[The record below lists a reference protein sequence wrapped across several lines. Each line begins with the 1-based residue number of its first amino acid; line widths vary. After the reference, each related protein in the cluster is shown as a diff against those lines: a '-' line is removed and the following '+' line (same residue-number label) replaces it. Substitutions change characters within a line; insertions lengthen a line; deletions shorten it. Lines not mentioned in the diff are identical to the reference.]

1 MPTPPGEVKP
11 GKGRVPVIHSQDIG
25 AALRGWR
32 PFAAWLDWLMLL
44 GAFVSSTRIVRVVPL
59 LAILAL
65 APAHGASRPGLD
77 GPATLQAVVAAGEI
91 RIAARNDVEIEPT
104 EANSGWFVRLV
115 SQIQRRLAAIGLYRG
130 TTDGRLDLETA
141 EAIRGYEK
149 SVGLPI
155 TGEATQ
161 ELLIHLE
168 SSAGKAQELVHSLEE
183 TRRAQMKEAREALD
197 ESFGEGW
204 GEGRDLAAL
213 PKPDDAETPEEATA
227 LCFAQ
232 PTPGC
237 LLSEALA
244 SVPRIERADFRDWAL
259 SEIVV
264 SQAAVG
270 PLDTAIAA
278 ALTIEDPRS
287 IVTALGS
294 IALALVASGRLDEAL
309 ATAVRIPD
317 GAVRADSYS
326 EIAAAQARSGD
337 VEAAHETI
345 AWIDKPE
352 SRVPVLVAVAQAELG
367 RGDSVAAHAS
377 LDEAVTQ
384 ARTIEIAKHR
394 SWALAE
400 LALAQFEAGDD
411 SGADDTIALIEDA
424 AGLATA
430 FANLA
435 RLHAK
440 AGDMHHTN
448 LLLADARSLIE
459 TIGDRADRYQAL
471 SRVAIAEAE
480 KGDFEA
486 AYRTIEKIEF
496 GYAHTYTL
504 SVVAIV
510 QAVAGE
516 IEPALGL
523 VAGISDDRLRVQTL
537 WTVATASASEGEGER
552 AAALRRQ
559 ALAAARGITN
569 TVDRLF
575 VLTDL
580 ARAKARDGDL
590 TGAHK
595 LLHEVLDALRPIE
608 NAWARARV
616 LSKAAATLV
625 AFDRL

>member
-1 MPTPPGEVKP
+1 
-11 GKGRVPVIHSQDIG
+11 
-25 AALRGWR
+25 
-32 PFAAWLDWLMLL
+32 MLP
-44 GAFVSSTRIVRVVPL
+44 GAFVPSIRFARVAAVV
-59 LAILAL
+59 AL
-65 APAHGASRPGLD
+65 APVLVVLASAPSGATALPEPDAPAMRQPGAS
-77 GPATLQAVVAAGEI
+77 TGEF
-91 RIAARNDVEIEPT
+91 RVAARNEVEIEST
-104 EANSGWFVRLV
+104 ESNSGWFVRLV
-115 SQIQRRLAAIGLYRG
+115 SQVQRRLAAIGLYQG

-141 EAIRGYEK
+141 EAIRAYEK

-161 ELLIHLE
+161 DVLIHLE
-168 SSAGKAQELVHSLEE
+168 SSAGMAQELVHSLEE
-183 TRRAQMKEAREALD
+183 TRREQMKEARDALD

-204 GEGRDLAAL
+204 NEGRDLAVL
-213 PKPDDAETPEEATA
+213 PKSDETASPDQATA

-237 LLSEALA
+237 LLTEALV
-244 SVPRIERADFRDWAL
+244 SVPKIERADFRDWAL

-264 SQAAVG
+264 SQAAIG
-270 PLDTAIAA
+270 PLETAIAA
-278 ALTIEDPRS
+278 ALMIEDPRS

-294 IALALVASGRLDEAL
+294 IALSLVESSRLDEAL
-309 ATAVRIPD
+309 ATAARIPE

-326 EIAAAQARSGD
+326 DIAVAQARSGD
-337 VEAAHETI
+337 IEAASETI
-345 AWIDKPE
+345 TRIDKPE
-352 SRVPVLVAVAQAELG
+352 ARVPVLMAIALAEQA
-367 RGDSVAAHAS
+367 RGDSAAAYTT

-384 ARTIEIAKHR
+384 ARTIQIAKHR

-400 LALAQFEAGDD
+400 LALAQFEAGDAT
-411 SGADDTIALIEDA
+411 GADDTLVLIEDA

-430 FANLA
+430 YANLA
-435 RLHAK
+435 RVYAK
-440 AGDMHHTN
+440 AGETRHTGR
-448 LLLADARSLIE
+448 LLANAVALIE
-459 TIGDRADRYQAL
+459 TIDDRADRFQAL
-471 SRVAIAEAE
+471 SRIAIAEAE
-480 KGDFEA
+480 NGDFDS
-486 AYRTIEKIEF
+486 AYETIELVEF
-496 GYAHTYTL
+496 GYAHTYTM

-537 WTVATASASEGEGER
+537 WTVATLSASEGEGER

-575 VLTDL
+575 ILTDL
-580 ARAKARDGDL
+580 ARAQARDGDL
-590 TGAHK
+590 TSAHK
-595 LLHEVLDALRPIE
+595 ILHEVLDAIRPIE
-608 NAWARARV
+608 NPWARARV

>member
-1 MPTPPGEVKP
+1 MLPGSSAASFQIA
-11 GKGRVPVIHSQDIG
+11 RVTV
-25 AALRGWR
+25 
-32 PFAAWLDWLMLL
+32 
-44 GAFVSSTRIVRVVPL
+44 L
-59 LAILAL
+59 LAVASVLVAL
-65 APAHGASRPGLD
+65 TSAPSRA
-77 GPATLQAVVAAGEI
+77 ATWSELGTPVTRQANATTGEF
-91 RIAARNDVEIEPT
+91 RIAARNDVEIEST
-104 EANSGWFVRLV
+104 ESNSGWFVRLV
-115 SQIQRRLAAIGLYRG
+115 SQIQRRLTAIGLYQG

-141 EAIRGYEK
+141 AAIRDYEK
-149 SVGLPI
+149 SVSLPI
-155 TGEATQ
+155 SGEATQ
-161 ELLIHLE
+161 DLLIHLE

-183 TRRAQMKEAREALD
+183 TRREQMKEAREALD

-204 GEGRDLAAL
+204 SEGRDLAAL
-213 PKPDDAETPEEATA
+213 PKPDNATTPVEATA

-232 PTPGC
+232 PTPSC

-264 SQAAVG
+264 SQAAIS

-278 ALTIEDPRS
+278 ALKIEDPRS

-294 IALALVASGRLDEAL
+294 IALSLVESGRLDEAL
-309 ATAVRIPD
+309 ATAARIPE

-326 EIAAAQARSGD
+326 DIAVAQAHSGD
-337 VEAAHETI
+337 IEAAIETI
-345 AWIDKPE
+345 ARIDKPE
-352 SRVPVLVAVAQAELG
+352 SRVPVLTAMAQAELEHGDSTAAYANLDEAVAQA
-367 RGDSVAAHAS
+367 
-377 LDEAVTQ
+377 
-384 ARTIEIAKHR
+384 RTIRIAKHR
-394 SWALAE
+394 NWALAG

-411 SGADDTIALIEDA
+411 TGADDTLVLIEDA

-430 FANLA
+430 YANLA
-435 RLHAK
+435 RVHAK
-440 AGDMHHTN
+440 ADEMRHTDV
-448 LLLADARSLIE
+448 LLSDAHALIE
-459 TIGDRADRYQAL
+459 TIGDRADRFQVL
-471 SRVAIAEAE
+471 SRIAIAEAE
-480 KGDFEA
+480 TGDFES
-486 AYRTIEKIEF
+486 AYETIENIEF

-510 QAVAGE
+510 QAAAGE

-537 WTVATASASEGEGER
+537 WTVATVSASRGEGER
-552 AAALRRQ
+552 AATLRHQ

-575 VLTDL
+575 ILTDL
-580 ARAKARDGDL
+580 ARATARDGDL

-595 LLHEVLDALRPIE
+595 ILHEVLDVLKPIE

-625 AFDRL
+625 AFDRF